1 MHIFLLIL
9 FGLLAGI
16 FGGMGMGGGTL
27 LIPLLTIFLGFN
39 QKVAQ
44 GFNLLSFLLMAVI
57 AIIIHAKN
65 KMIDK
70 SHIFPI
76 ILGGV
81 IFSVVGSLLANF
93 VSGKILRII
102 FGVFLILLAI
112 LELVKVFKKNSA
124 NN

>member
-1 MHIFLLIL
+1 MNIFLLIL
-9 FGLLAGI
+9 FGLIAGV

-27 LIPLLTIFLGFN
+27 LIPLLTIFLSFN

-65 KMIDK
+65 KMID
-70 SHIFPI
+70 SSNIFPI

-81 IFSVVGSLLANF
+81 IFSVGGSLLANL
-93 VSGKILRII
+93 VSGKVLRII
-102 FGVFLILLAI
+102 FGVFLIVLAI
-112 LELVKVFKKNSA
+112 FEFVKVFKENSA

>member
-1 MHIFLLIL
+1 MNIFLLIL
-9 FGLLAGI
+9 FGLIAGV

-27 LIPLLTIFLGFN
+27 LIPLLTIFLSFN

-65 KMIDK
+65 KMID
-70 SHIFPI
+70 SSNIFPI

-81 IFSVVGSLLANF
+81 IFSVGGALLANL
-93 VSGKILRII
+93 VSGKVLRII
-102 FGVFLILLAI
+102 FGVFLIVLAI
-112 LELVKVFKKNSA
+112 FEFVKVFKENSA